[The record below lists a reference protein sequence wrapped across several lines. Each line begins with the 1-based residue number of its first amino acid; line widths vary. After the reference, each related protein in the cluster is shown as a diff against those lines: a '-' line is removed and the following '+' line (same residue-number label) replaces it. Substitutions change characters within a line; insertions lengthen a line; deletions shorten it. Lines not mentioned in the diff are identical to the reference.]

1 MKPFCVAL
9 AALLAASFVAASAG
23 AQESGFPGVEKLMS
37 PKAFEE
43 AGLSKLTPEERA
55 RLNEFIS
62 SYTAST
68 NQEAANAAVDRAVKD
83 NKIASMPQ
91 IIESRIVGRFTGYN
105 GRSRF
110 QLENGQ
116 VWAQS
121 QQVTQKYPPV
131 DSPPVIIV
139 KAGWGHR
146 MYVLGGG
153 NIRVSRMK

>member
-1 MKPFCVAL
+1 MKTVRAGL
-9 AALLAASFVAASAG
+9 AILFAASLVSLSAH
-23 AQESGFPGVEKLMS
+23 AQDADFPGVEKLMS

-55 RLNEFIS
+55 RLNEFIR
-62 SYTAST
+62 SYAAST

-83 NKIASMPQ
+83 NKIASQPQ

-116 VWAQS
+116 LWAQS
-121 QQVTQKYPPV
+121 QQVTQKYPPI

-153 NIRVSRMK
+153 NVRVSRMK